1 MYSSNEIKENREV
14 GIQEK
19 ENKNPS
25 QNSQDEARK
34 HKQSR
39 LETEDWGFW
48 KKRLQ
53 EKGKFDT
60 TVDMMNICVSKL
72 CE

>member
-39 LETEDWGFW
+39 LETED
-48 KKRLQ
+48 
-53 EKGKFDT
+53 
-60 TVDMMNICVSKL
+60 
-72 CE
+72 